1 MYYYLVLSFLG
12 LLTIWL
18 AGSYLV
24 IRNIEEP
31 KYTVLET
38 KNDYEIREYAPYLI
52 AETSVVGNYET
63 ATRQGFR
70 VITDYIFGNNVS
82 QSSIAM
88 TAPVLENKTSE
99 PIAMT
104 VPVLET
110 ETNPEERM
118 ISFVLPSKYT
128 IDTLPKPNNP
138 EVKIREVGTRK
149 VAALKYTWYPTA
161 TRTEAKKTK
170 LKDLLAQDGFV
181 IAGDLQVARY
191 NPPLSMPLM
200 LRNEILI
207 PIE

>member
-1 MYYYLVLSFLG
+1 MYYFIFGLIGLFLVW
-12 LLTIWL
+12 TV
-18 AGSYLV
+18 GSYLV
-24 IRNIEEP
+24 IRNLEEP

-52 AETSVVGNYET
+52 AETRVTGNYDE

-70 VITDYIFGNNVS
+70 IIADYIFGNNVS

-88 TAPVLENKTSE
+88 TAPVLENKASE

-104 VPVLET
+104 IPVLET
-110 ETNPEERM
+110 ETNSEERV
-118 ISFVLPSKYT
+118 ISFVLPSEYT
-128 IDTLPKPNNP
+128 LATLPRPNNP
-138 EVKIREVGTRK
+138 EVNIREVGTRK

-161 TRTEAKKTK
+161 ARAEAKKTE
-170 LKDLLAQDGFV
+170 LKNLLAQDGFV
-181 IAGDLQVARY
+181 IAGDIQVARY

-207 PIE
+207 PLE